1 MATKQLG
8 PLYNPQGLQEKW
20 YPLWEKEGYFD
31 YHKNTGKT
39 DAELK
44 SEDCY
49 SIVIPPPNVTG
60 SLHLGHAL
68 NHTLQDILIR
78 HQRMLGK
85 AALWVPGTDHAGI
98 ATQNVVERLLAKE
111 GKRREDM
118 GREKFEE
125 RVWQWKAESGGMI
138 THQQRQLG
146 ESVNWDMERFTMDEG
161 LSHIVRRVFVQ
172 LYNEGLIYR
181 GERMINWCPKDQT
194 ALSNIEVE
202 YKEIGGHLYYVRYPL
217 EGAEYEGKKYLI
229 VATTR
234 PETILGDEALAVHP
248 DDERYKHLWTRTSQ
262 VGDRQEVDPIAD
274 QKGAWAIIPFL
285 NKRIPIIADDSVDK
299 EFGTG
304 VVKVTPAH
312 DFNDFA
318 TGTRHKLPLTNVM
331 TDSAHMNDLAG
342 PYKGLSRE
350 ACRRKIVEDLG
361 AWTHQSAGGQDV
373 LGAGAEGGLIEKIE
387 PHKHSVGHS
396 YRSGAVVEPR
406 LSLQW
411 FVKIRPLADKAVSAV
426 TSGATQFYP
435 KRWENLF
442 FDWMNKIED
451 WCISRQLWWG
461 HQVPAWYCSDCEGV
475 TVSVSDPTECSH
487 CKSKKIQRDRDV
499 LDTWFSSALWP
510 FSTLMP
516 QEIAEIEKV
525 WPSVTLSPSKGG
537 SAAAPFDSAQG
548 SRNYP
553 PPKSHLLD
561 NFYPTSTLVT
571 GFDIIFFWV
580 SRMLMMGMHFMHKT
594 PFEKVIIHSL
604 VRDANRQKMSKSKGN
619 VVNPLEKMDEY
630 GTDAFR
636 FFLIS
641 IMPDGKDIIYDE
653 ARLKGYQ
660 AFCNKIWNTA
670 RFILMNTPENYQLPK
685 TPPGLS
691 AIDEYVMGELDKAI
705 SRCDT
710 ALEGFYFADY
720 ALAIYDFL
728 WKTFCDQ
735 YIEMTKIALKDETLR
750 ASALYTLHSV
760 FYAALRLLHPVMPFI
775 TEELA
780 SVLPHGEAGLLTVSS
795 WPKAGIL
802 GPATPGRSPGSAS
815 PMVVM
820 LDIAA
825 KIRQVRAEL
834 SVEPAARVTAYLALD
849 DKAEADFVRVHAA
862 FLAGLARLGE
872 VQFGK
877 PPGKMVHASLRGGVE
892 VYLDLAASIDVG
904 REKAR
909 LEKEVAAIEKGKQA
923 VSAKL
928 ESPQFTERAPA
939 GLVDAEKQ
947 KLADYNTR
955 LDRIRDMLSSLS

>member
-1 MATKQLG
+1 MAKKELSS
-8 PLYNPQGLQEKW
+8 LYNPQGLQEKW
-20 YPLWEKEGYFD
+20 YPVWEKEGYFD
-31 YHKNTGKT
+31 YHKNTGKK
-39 DAELK
+39 DEDLK
-44 SEDCY
+44 PEDCY

-78 HQRMLGK
+78 RQRMLGK

-118 GREKFEE
+118 GRAKFEE
-125 RVWQWKAESGGMI
+125 RVWQWKQESGGMI
-138 THQQRQLG
+138 THQMRQLG

-172 LYNEGLIYR
+172 LYHEGLIYR
-181 GERMINWCPKDQT
+181 GERMINWCPKDMT

-202 YKEIGGHLYYVRYPL
+202 HKEIHGHLYYVRYPL
-217 EGAEYEGKKYLI
+217 EGEEFEGKKYLI

-248 DDERYKHLWTRTSQ
+248 EDDRYRHL
-262 VGDRQEVDPIAD
+262 
-274 QKGAWAIIPFL
+274 KGAKAKVPFI
-285 NKRIPIIADDSVDK
+285 NKVIPIIFDEAVDK

-304 VVKVTPAH
+304 VVKITPAH

-318 TGTRHKLPLTNVM
+318 VGTRHKLPMTNVM
-331 TDSAHMNDLAG
+331 TESGHMNDHAG

-350 ACRRKIVEDLG
+350 ACRKKIVEDLEV
-361 AWTHQSAGGQDV
+361 AGM
-373 LGAGAEGGLIEKIE
+373 IEKIE
-387 PHKHSVGHS
+387 PHRHSVGHS

-426 TSGATQFYP
+426 TSGDTQFYP

-442 FDWMNKIED
+442 FDWMHKIED

-461 HQVPAWYCSDCEGV
+461 HQIPAWYCRDCAGV
-475 TVSVSDPTECSH
+475 TVSIEDAAHCVH
-487 CKSKKIQRDRDV
+487 CKSKNIERDKDV

-510 FSTLMP
+510 FSTLLP
-516 QEIAEIEKV
+516 KSVEEIEKM
-525 WPSVTLSPSKGG
+525 WPPHPLSSSPQSGEAG
-537 SAAAPFDSAQG
+537 SPYA
-548 SRNYP
+548 
-553 PPKSHLLD
+553 PPKSPVLD

-580 SRMLMMGMHFMHKT
+580 SRMLMMGMHFMQKT
-594 PFEKVIIHSL
+594 PFKKVIIHSL

-653 ARLKGYQ
+653 SRLKGYQ

-670 RFILMNTPENYQLPK
+670 RFILMNTPENYALPK
-685 TPPGLS
+685 TAPELS
-691 AIDEYVMGELDKAI
+691 AVDQYVLTELDNAVKK
-705 SRCDT
+705 CDA
-710 ALEGFYFADY
+710 ALEGFHFADY

-735 YIEMTKIALKDETLR
+735 YIEMSKVALKDEAMRPGT
-750 ASALYTLHSV
+750 LYTLHTV
-760 FYAALRLLHPVMPFI
+760 FRAALKLLHPVMPFI
-775 TEELA
+775 TEELN
-780 SVLPHGEAGLLTVSS
+780 SVLPGGDAGLMIVAR
-795 WPKAGIL
+795 WPKAGEYAVA
-802 GPATPGRSPGSAS
+802 GKTDNRGSAAQS
-815 PMVVM
+815 NHTGV
-820 LDIAA
+820 LLEIAG

-834 SVEPAARVTAYLALD
+834 SVEPGAKITVHLALENS
-849 DKAEADFVRVHAA
+849 AEADFLRAHAA
-862 FLAGLARLGE
+862 FLISLARLAE
-872 VQFGK
+872 VKFER
-877 PPGKMVHASLRGGVE
+877 PANRMIHAVIRKGVE
-892 VYLDLAASIDVG
+892 VYLDLAGSIDID

-909 LEKEVAAIEKGKQA
+909 LEKEIATIEKGKQA
-923 VSAKL
+923 ALAKL
-928 ESPQFTERAPA
+928 ESPQFAERAPA
-939 GLVDAEKQ
+939 ELVEAEKQ
-947 KLADYNTR
+947 KLSDYNTR
-955 LDRIRDMLSSLS
+955 LDRIREMLSSLT

>member
-1 MATKQLG
+1 MAFRELG
-8 PLYNPQGLQEKW
+8 PVYNPHGLQEKW
-20 YPLWEKEGYFD
+20 YPIWEKEGYFD
-31 YHKNTGKT
+31 YRKNTGKT
-39 DAELK
+39 DADLK
-44 SEDCY
+44 PEDCY

-85 AALWVPGTDHAGI
+85 AVLWVPGTDHAGI
-98 ATQNVVERLLAKE
+98 ATQNVVERLLAQE

-138 THQQRQLG
+138 THQMRQLG
-146 ESVNWDMERFTMDEG
+146 ESVNWEMERFTMDEG
-161 LSHIVRRVFVQ
+161 LSHIVRRVFAQ
-172 LYNEGLIYR
+172 LYHEGLIYR
-181 GERMINWCPKDQT
+181 GERMINWCPKDKT

-202 YKEIGGHLYYVRYPL
+202 YKEIHGHLYFVRYPL
-217 EGAEYEGKKYLI
+217 EGAEHDGKKYLL

-248 DDERYKHLWTRTSQ
+248 EDERYRHLR
-262 VGDRQEVDPIAD
+262 
-274 QKGAWAIIPFL
+274 GAKARVPFIDKL
-285 NKRIPIIADDSVDK
+285 IPIVFDGAVDR

-304 VVKVTPAH
+304 VVKITPAH

-318 TGTRHKLPLTNVM
+318 MAMRHKLPLTNVM
-331 TDSAHMNDLAG
+331 TESAHMNELAG
-342 PYKGLSRE
+342 SYQGLSRE
-350 ACRRKIVEDLG
+350 ACRKKIVEDLE
-361 AWTHQSAGGQDV
+361 AAGM
-373 LGAGAEGGLIEKIE
+373 IEKIDAY
-387 PHKHSVGHS
+387 KHSVGHS

-442 FDWMNKIED
+442 FDWMKKIED

-461 HQVPAWYCSDCEGV
+461 HQIPAWYCSDCEGV
-475 TVSVSDPTECSH
+475 TVSMSDATECSH
-487 CKSKKIQRDRDV
+487 CKSKNIQRDKDV

-516 QEIAEIEKV
+516 KKVEEIEKI
-525 WPSVTLSPSKGG
+525 WPNSSPQSGEG
-537 SAAAPFDSAQG
+537 VLRYA
-548 SRNYP
+548 
-553 PPKSHLLD
+553 PPKSPLLD

-580 SRMLMMGMHFMHKT
+580 SRMLMMGMHFMGQT
-594 PFEKVIIHSL
+594 PFKKVLIHSL

-619 VVNPLEKMDEY
+619 VVNPLEKMEEY

-670 RFILMNTPENYQLPK
+670 RFILMNTPENYELPK
-685 TPPGLS
+685 TAPKLS
-691 AIDEYVMGELDKAI
+691 AIDEYVLRELDAAI
-705 SRCDT
+705 AKCDN
-710 ALEGFYFADY
+710 ALEGFHFSDY
-720 ALAIYDFL
+720 ALAVYDFL

-735 YIEMTKIALKDETLR
+735 YIEMSKVALKDEALKSGT
-750 ASALYTLHSV
+750 LYTLHKV
-760 FYAALRLLHPVMPFI
+760 FRAALRLLHPAMPFI

-780 SVLPHGEAGLLTVSS
+780 SVLPGGDGRLLIVSP
-795 WPKAGIL
+795 WPKAGEYCT
-802 GPATPGRSPGSAS
+802 AHGSNNYTA
-815 PMVVM
+815 VM
-820 LDIAA
+820 LEIAA

-834 SVEPAARVTAYLALD
+834 SVEPGARITVHLVLENT
-849 DKAEADFVRVHAA
+849 AEADFVRSHSA
-862 FLAGLARLGE
+862 FLASLARLGE
-872 VQFGK
+872 VRLGK
-877 PPGKMVHASLRGGVE
+877 PAGKMIHAVLRKGVE
-892 VYLDLAASIDVG
+892 VYLDLAGSMDVE

-909 LEKEVAAIEKGKQA
+909 LEKEIATLEKGRQA
-923 VSAKL
+923 AQAKL
-928 ESPQFTERAPA
+928 NNPHFAERAPA
-939 GLVDAEKQ
+939 ELVEAERQ
-947 KLADYNTR
+947 KLLDYNTR
-955 LDRIRDMLSSLS
+955 LDTIRDMLSSLS

>member
-1 MATKQLG
+1 V
-8 PLYNPQGLQEKW
+8 YNPHGLQEKW
-20 YPLWEKEGYFD
+20 YPIWEKEGYFD
-31 YHKNTGKT
+31 YRKNTGKT
-39 DAELK
+39 DADLK
-44 SEDCY
+44 PEDCY

-85 AALWVPGTDHAGI
+85 AVLWVPGTDHAGI
-98 ATQNVVERLLAKE
+98 ATQNVVERLLAQE

-138 THQQRQLG
+138 THQMRQLG
-146 ESVNWDMERFTMDEG
+146 ESVNWEMERFTMDEG

-172 LYNEGLIYR
+172 LYHEGLIYR
-181 GERMINWCPKDQT
+181 GERMINWCPKDKT

-202 YKEIGGHLYYVRYPL
+202 YKEIHGHLYFVRYPL
-217 EGAEYEGKKYLI
+217 EGAEHDGKKYLL

-248 DDERYKHLWTRTSQ
+248 EDERYRHLR
-262 VGDRQEVDPIAD
+262 
-274 QKGAWAIIPFL
+274 GAKARVPFIDKL
-285 NKRIPIIADDSVDK
+285 IPIVFDDAVDR

-304 VVKVTPAH
+304 VVKITPAH

-318 TGTRHKLPLTNVM
+318 MAMRHKLPLTNVM
-331 TDSAHMNDLAG
+331 TDSAHMNELAG
-342 PYKGLSRE
+342 PYQGLSRE
-350 ACRRKIVEDLG
+350 ACRKKIVEDLE
-361 AWTHQSAGGQDV
+361 AAGM
-373 LGAGAEGGLIEKIE
+373 IEKIDA
-387 PHKHSVGHS
+387 HKHSVGHS

-475 TVSVSDPTECSH
+475 TVSMTDAMECSH
-487 CKSKKIQRDRDV
+487 CKSKNIKRDKDV

-516 QEIAEIEKV
+516 QEISKIDAI
-525 WPSVTLSPSKGG
+525 WPPQPLSTSPQSGEGG
-537 SAAAPFDSAQG
+537 LRYA
-548 SRNYP
+548 
-553 PPKSHLLD
+553 PPKSPMLD

-580 SRMLMMGMHFMHKT
+580 SRMLMMGMHFMQKT
-594 PFEKVIIHSL
+594 PFDKVIIHSL

-670 RFILMNTPENYQLPK
+670 RFILMNTPEDYALPK
-685 TPPGLS
+685 TAPKLS
-691 AIDEYVMGELDKAI
+691 AIDEYVLRELDAAI
-705 SRCDT
+705 AKCDS
-710 ALEGFYFADY
+710 ALEGFHFSDY

-735 YIEMTKIALKDETLR
+735 YIEMSKVALKDDALK
-750 ASALYTLHSV
+750 SGALYTLHTV
-760 FYAALRLLHPVMPFI
+760 FRAALRLLHPAMPFI

-780 SVLPHGEAGLLTVSS
+780 SVLPGGDGRLLIVAP
-795 WPKAGIL
+795 WPKAGEHFTAAGSGNQSAIL
-802 GPATPGRSPGSAS
+802 
-815 PMVVM
+815 
-820 LDIAA
+820 LEIAG

-834 SVEPAARVTAYLALD
+834 SVEPGAKITVYVVLED
-849 DKAEADFVRVHAA
+849 VEAQE
-862 FLAGLARLGE
+862 FLVAHSPFLLSLARLGE
-872 VQFGK
+872 VKFGK
-877 PPGKMVHASLRGGVE
+877 PAGKMIHAVLRKGVE
-892 VYLDLAASIDVG
+892 VYLDLAGSIDID

-909 LEKEVAAIEKGKQA
+909 LEKEIATIERGRQAAQ
-923 VSAKL
+923 AKL
-928 ESPQFTERAPA
+928 NSPQFADRAPA
-939 GLVDAEKQ
+939 ELVEAEKQ

-955 LDRIRDMLSSLS
+955 LDAVRDMLSSLS

>member
-1 MATKQLG
+1 MPKKELE
-8 PLYNPQGLQEKW
+8 PIYNPQGLQEKW
-20 YPLWEKEGYFD
+20 YPLWESEGYFD
-31 YHKNTGKT
+31 YHKNTGKG
-39 DAELK
+39 DASLN
-44 SEDCY
+44 SDDCF

-78 HQRMLGK
+78 HARMQGK

-111 GKRREDM
+111 GQRREDM

-138 THQQRQLG
+138 THQMRQLG
-146 ESVNWDMERFTMDEG
+146 ESVDWSMERFTMDEG
-161 LSHIVRRVFVQ
+161 LSYVVRRVFVQ
-172 LYNEGLIYR
+172 LYEEGLIYR

-202 YKEIGGHLYYVRYPL
+202 HREVNGNLYYVRYPL
-217 EGAEYEGKKYLI
+217 AAGALHEGKPYVI

-248 DDERYKHLWTRTSQ
+248 ADERYAGL
-262 VGDRQEVDPIAD
+262 
-274 QKGAWAIIPFL
+274 KGAKAKVPFIDKL
-285 NKRIPIIADDSVDK
+285 IPIIFDAAVDK

-304 VVKVTPAH
+304 VVKITPAH

-318 TGTRHKLPLTNVM
+318 MGQRHHLPLTNVM

-342 PYKGLSRE
+342 PYVGLSRE
-350 ACRRKIVEDLG
+350 ACRKKIVEDL
-361 AWTHQSAGGQDV
+361 SAGMRKVGDRHDV
-373 LGAGAEGGLIEKIE
+373 DRVADLEEANSMIEKIE

-396 YRSGAVVEPR
+396 YRSGAIVEPR

-411 FVKIRPLADKAVSAV
+411 FVKVRPLADKATEAV
-426 TSGATQFYP
+426 KSGATEFYP

-442 FDWMNKIED
+442 FDWMDKIED

-461 HQVPAWYCSDCEGV
+461 HQVPAWYCEDCEGV
-475 TVSVSDPTECSH
+475 TVSMADATECTH
-487 CKSKKIQRDRDV
+487 CKSKNIKRDKDV

-516 QEIAEIEKV
+516 RDIKEIEAM
-525 WPSVTLSPSKGG
+525 WPMGHT
-537 SAAAPFDSAQG
+537 A
-548 SRNYP
+548 
-553 PPKSHLLD
+553 PKSPLLD
-561 NFYPTSTLVT
+561 NFYPTSVLVT

-580 SRMLMMGMHFMHKT
+580 SRMLMMGMHFMQKT

-636 FFLIS
+636 FFLVS

-660 AFCNKIWNTA
+660 SFCNKIWNTA
-670 RFILMNTPENYQLPK
+670 RFILMNTPEGYILPQSA
-685 TPPGLS
+685 PQLS
-691 AIDEYVMGELDKAI
+691 AIDAFILAELAVAI
-705 SRCDT
+705 QKCDT
-710 ALEGFYFADY
+710 ALAGFHFSDY

-735 YIEMTKIALKDETLR
+735 YIELSKVSLKDESLK
-750 ASALYTLHSV
+750 AGALYTLHTV
-760 FYAALRLLHPVMPFI
+760 FAAALKLLHPAMPFI
-775 TEELA
+775 TEELN
-780 SVLPHGEAGLLTVSS
+780 SFL
-795 WPKAGIL
+795 
-802 GPATPGRSPGSAS
+802 PGSANGLMIVAKW
-815 PMVVM
+815 PVAAEWPQVAAERT
-820 LDIAA
+820 LDNNQTGLLLEIAA
-825 KIRQVRAEL
+825 KLRQVRAEL
-834 SVEPAARVTAYLALD
+834 SIEPGAKIAASVVIADSA
-849 DKAEADFVRVHAA
+849 AADFILKHKPY
-862 FLAGLARLGE
+862 LLNLARLGD
-872 VQFGK
+872 
-877 PPGKMVHASLRGGVE
+877 LRFTQPTQKTIRADLREGVE
-892 VYLDLAASIDVG
+892 IYLDLAGVIDIE
-904 REKAR
+904 REKLR
-909 LEKEVAAIEKGKQA
+909 LEKEAATLEKGK
-923 VSAKL
+923 SASTAKIA
-928 ESPQFTERAPA
+928 SPQFAERAPA
-939 GLVDAEKQ
+939 ELVEAEKA

-955 LDRIRDMLSSLS
+955 LDRVRAMLSSLS

>member
-1 MATKQLG
+1 MAKKELG
-8 PLYNPQGLQEKW
+8 SVYNPQGLQEKW

-39 DAELK
+39 DADLK
-44 SEDCY
+44 PEDCY

-202 YKEIGGHLYYVRYPL
+202 YKEINGHLYYVRYPI
-217 EGAEYEGKKYLI
+217 EGAEHGSTALTGREGNKYVL

-248 DDERYKHLWTRTSQ
+248 EDERYKHLWTWKSQ
-262 VGDRQEVDPIAD
+262 VGDRQAVDPNAE
-274 QKGAWAIIPFL
+274 QKGAWAIVPFL

-304 VVKVTPAH
+304 VVKITPAH

-318 TGTRHKLPLTNVM
+318 TGMRHNLPLTNVM
-331 TDSAHMNDLAG
+331 TDSAHMNELAG
-342 PYKGLSRE
+342 PYQGLSRE
-350 ACRRKIVEDLG
+350 ACRKKIVEDLT
-361 AWTHQSAGGQDV
+361 AADM
-373 LGAGAEGGLIEKIE
+373 LEKIE
-387 PHKHSVGHS
+387 AHKHSVGHS
-396 YRSGAVVEPR
+396 YRSGAIVEPR
-406 LSLQW
+406 LSMQW

-426 TSGATQFYP
+426 KSGATQFYP

-442 FDWMNKIED
+442 FDWMNRIED

-461 HQVPAWYCSDCEGV
+461 HQIPAWYCADCGQV
-475 TVSVSDPTECSH
+475 TVTMHDATECSH
-487 CKSKKIQRDRDV
+487 CRSKNIERDKDV

-516 QEIAEIEKV
+516 KEIAEIEKV
-525 WPSVTLSPSKGG
+525 WPSRFPSASGTSPASGG
-537 SAAAPFDSAQG
+537 GREGD
-548 SRNYP
+548 YP
-553 PPKSHLLD
+553 PPKSPLLD

-580 SRMLMMGMHFMHKT
+580 SRMLMMGMHFMHET
-594 PFEKVIIHSL
+594 PFEKVVIHSL

-619 VVNPLEKMDEY
+619 VVNPLEKMEEY

-653 ARLKGYQ
+653 SRLKGYQ

-670 RFILMNTPENYQLPK
+670 RFILLNTPEDYQLPQTAPK
-685 TPPGLS
+685 LS
-691 AIDEYVMGELDKAI
+691 AIDRYVMRELVSTIQKCNA
-705 SRCDT
+705 
-710 ALEGFYFADY
+710 ALEGFHFSDY

-735 YIEMTKIALKDETLR
+735 YIEMTKVAIKDEHLKAAALFTLHTVFRAALK
-750 ASALYTLHSV
+750 
-760 FYAALRLLHPVMPFI
+760 LLHPVMPFI
-775 TEELA
+775 TEELN
-780 SVLPHGEAGLLTVSS
+780 SVLPGGEQSLMIVAAWPTAGEFPVALGENNCTEFMLGI
-795 WPKAGIL
+795 AG
-802 GPATPGRSPGSAS
+802 
-815 PMVVM
+815 
-820 LDIAA
+820 

-834 SVEPAARVTAYLALD
+834 SVEPGAKITAHLVLENQ
-849 DKAEADFVRVHAA
+849 AEADFVRSHSA
-862 FLAGLARLGE
+862 FLASLARLGDVKFE
-872 VQFGK
+872 K
-877 PPGKMVHASLRGGVE
+877 PAGKMIHTVLRKGVE
-892 VYLDLAASIDVG
+892 VYLDLAGSIDID

-909 LEKEVAAIEKGKQA
+909 LEKEIATIEKGKQA
-923 VSAKL
+923 AQAKL
-928 ESPQFTERAPA
+928 DSPQFADRAPA
-939 GLVDAEKQ
+939 ELVEAEKQ
-947 KLADYNTR
+947 KLVDYNTR
-955 LDRIRDMLSSLS
+955 LDAIRDMLSSLS

>member
-1 MATKQLG
+1 MATKELG
-8 PLYNPQGLQEKW
+8 SLYNPQGLQEKW
-20 YPLWEKEGYFD
+20 YPVWEKEGYFD
-31 YHKNTGKT
+31 YHKNTGKA
-39 DAELK
+39 DADLK
-44 SEDCY
+44 PEDCY

-68 NHTLQDILIR
+68 NHTLQDILTR

-111 GKRREDM
+111 GLRREDM

-217 EGAEYEGKKYLI
+217 EGAEHAGNKYLL

-248 DDERYKHLWTRTSQ
+248 EDERYKHL
-262 VGDRQEVDPIAD
+262 
-274 QKGAWAIIPFL
+274 KGAKAKVPFI
-285 NKRIPIIADDSVDK
+285 NKLIPIVFDDSVDK
-299 EFGTG
+299 DFGTG

-318 TGTRHKLPLTNVM
+318 TGTRHKLPFTNIM
-331 TDSAHMNDLAG
+331 TESAHMNDLAG

-350 ACRRKIVEDLG
+350 ACRKKIVEDLE
-361 AWTHQSAGGQDV
+361 A
-373 LGAGAEGGLIEKIE
+373 AEMIEKIDA
-387 PHKHSVGHS
+387 HKHSVGHS

-475 TVSVSDPTECSH
+475 TVSISDATECSH
-487 CKSKKIQRDRDV
+487 CKSKNIKRDKDV

-516 QEIAEIEKV
+516 QDIAEIEKV
-525 WPSVTLSPSKGG
+525 WPSVTLSPSKGD
-537 SAAAPFDSAQG
+537 SAA
-548 SRNYP
+548 SRDYP

-580 SRMLMMGMHFMHKT
+580 SRMLMMGMHFMQKT
-594 PFEKVIIHSL
+594 PFDKVIIHSL

-670 RFILMNTPENYQLPK
+670 RFIMMNTPENYELPK
-685 TPPGLS
+685 TAPALS
-691 AIDEYVMGELDKAI
+691 AIDEYVLRELDVAI
-705 SRCDT
+705 AKCDA

-735 YIEMTKIALKDETLR
+735 YIEMSKVAMKDEALR
-750 ASALYTLHSV
+750 PGALYTLYTV
-760 FYAALRLLHPVMPFI
+760 FGAALRLLHPVMPFI

-780 SVLPHGEAGLLTVSS
+780 SYLPGYDGKLLIVSA
-795 WPKAGIL
+795 WPKTQAAAQKSDNFTG
-802 GPATPGRSPGSAS
+802 T
-815 PMVVM
+815 M
-820 LDIAA
+820 LEIAA

-834 SVEPAARVTAYLALD
+834 SVEPGAKITVHLALEN
-849 DKAEADFVRVHAA
+849 KAEADFVRTHSA
-862 FLAGLARLGE
+862 FLASLARLGE
-872 VQFGK
+872 VKFDK
-877 PPGKMVHASLRGGVE
+877 PATKMIHAVLRKGTE
-892 VYLDLAASIDVG
+892 VYLDLAGSIDIE
-904 REKAR
+904 REKGR
-909 LEKEVAAIEKGKQA
+909 LEKEIVSIEKGKQA
-923 VSAKL
+923 AQAKL
-928 ESPQFTERAPA
+928 DSPQFADRAPA
-939 GLVDAEKQ
+939 ELVEAEKQ

-955 LDRIRDMLSSLS
+955 LDRVRDMLSSLS

>member
-1 MATKQLG
+1 MATKELG
-8 PLYNPQGLQEKW
+8 SLYNPQGLQEKW
-20 YPLWEKEGYFD
+20 YPVWEKEGYFD
-31 YHKNTGKT
+31 YHKNTGKQ
-39 DAELK
+39 DADLK
-44 SEDCY
+44 PEDCY

-68 NHTLQDILIR
+68 NHTLQDILTR

-217 EGAEYEGKKYLI
+217 EGAEHEGRKYLI

-248 DDERYKHLWTRTSQ
+248 DDERYAHL
-262 VGDRQEVDPIAD
+262 
-274 QKGAWAIIPFL
+274 KGAKAKVPFI
-285 NKRIPIIADDSVDK
+285 NKLIPIVFDDSVDK

-304 VVKVTPAH
+304 VVKITPAH

-318 TGTRHKLPLTNVM
+318 TGTRHKLPMTNVM

-350 ACRRKIVEDLG
+350 ACRKKIVEDLE
-361 AWTHQSAGGQDV
+361 V
-373 LGAGAEGGLIEKIE
+373 AEMIEKIDA
-387 PHKHSVGHS
+387 HKHSVGHS

-461 HQVPAWYCSDCEGV
+461 HQVPAWYCNDCEGV
-475 TVSVSDPTECSH
+475 TVSMDDATECSH
-487 CKSKKIQRDRDV
+487 CKSKNIKRDKDV

-516 QEIAEIEKV
+516 QEISKIDAIWPEGKV
-525 WPSVTLSPSKGG
+525 PESDVLK
-537 SAAAPFDSAQG
+537 
-548 SRNYP
+548 
-553 PPKSHLLD
+553 

-580 SRMLMMGMHFMHKT
+580 SRMLMMGMHFMDKT

-670 RFILMNTPENYQLPK
+670 RFIMMNTPENYELPK
-685 TPPGLS
+685 TAPKLS
-691 AIDEYVMGELDKAI
+691 AIDEYVLHELDTAI
-705 SRCDT
+705 KKCNE

-735 YIEMTKIALKDETLR
+735 YIEMSKVALKDE
-750 ASALYTLHSV
+750 AMKPGALYTLYTV
-760 FYAALRLLHPVMPFI
+760 FRAALKLLHPVMPFI
-775 TEELA
+775 TEELN
-780 SVLPHGEAGLLTVSS
+780 SVLPGNETGLLIVAP
-795 WPKAGIL
+795 WPKAGAHAA
-802 GPATPGRSPGSAS
+802 ATKAENHTD
-815 PMVVM
+815 V
-820 LDIAA
+820 LLEIAG

-834 SVEPAARVTAYLALD
+834 SVEPGAKITVHVAVENSAG
-849 DKAEADFVRVHAA
+849 ADFVRAHSA
-862 FLAGLARLGE
+862 FLMSLARLGE
-872 VQFGK
+872 VKFDK
-877 PPGKMVHASLRGGVE
+877 PATKMIHAVLRKGVE
-892 VYLDLAASIDVG
+892 VYLDLAGSIDIE

-909 LEKEVAAIEKGKQA
+909 LEKEITTIEKGKQA
-923 VSAKL
+923 AQAKL
-928 ESPQFTERAPA
+928 DSPQFAERAPTE
-939 GLVDAEKQ
+939 LVEAEKQ
-947 KLADYNTR
+947 KLVDYNTR
-955 LDRIRDMLSSLS
+955 LDRVRDMLSSLS

>member
-1 MATKQLG
+1 MATKELG
-8 PLYNPQGLQEKW
+8 SLYNPQGLQEKW
-20 YPLWEKEGYFD
+20 YPVWEKEGYFD
-31 YHKNTGKT
+31 YKKNTGKG
-39 DAELK
+39 DADLK
-44 SEDCY
+44 PEDCY

-68 NHTLQDILIR
+68 NHTLQDILTR

-98 ATQNVVERLLAKE
+98 ATQNVVEKLLAKE
-111 GKRREDM
+111 GLRREDM

-146 ESVNWDMERFTMDEG
+146 ESVNWEMERFTMDEG

-202 YKEIGGHLYYVRYPL
+202 HKEVNGHLYYVRYPL
-217 EGAEYEGKKYLI
+217 EGAEHDGNKYLL

-248 DDERYKHLWTRTSQ
+248 EDERYAHL
-262 VGDRQEVDPIAD
+262 
-274 QKGAWAIIPFL
+274 KGAKAKVPFISKL
-285 NKRIPIIADDSVDK
+285 IPIVFDDSVDK
-299 EFGTG
+299 DFGTG

-318 TGTRHKLPLTNVM
+318 TGTRHKLPFTNIM
-331 TDSAHMNDLAG
+331 TESAHMNDLAG

-350 ACRRKIVEDLG
+350 ACRKKIVEDLE
-361 AWTHQSAGGQDV
+361 A
-373 LGAGAEGGLIEKIE
+373 AEMIEKIDS
-387 PHKHSVGHS
+387 HKQSVGHS

-411 FVKIRPLADKAVSAV
+411 FVKVRPLADKAVSAV

-442 FDWMNKIED
+442 FDWMQKIED

-461 HQVPAWYCSDCEGV
+461 HQVPAWYCNDCEGV
-475 TVSVSDPTECSH
+475 TVSISDATECSH
-487 CKSKKIQRDRDV
+487 CKSTNIKRDKDV

-516 QEIAEIEKV
+516 QQIPDIDAIWPEGKV
-525 WPSVTLSPSKGG
+525 PQSDML
-537 SAAAPFDSAQG
+537 
-548 SRNYP
+548 R
-553 PPKSHLLD
+553 

-580 SRMLMMGMHFMHKT
+580 SRMLMMGMHFMDKT
-594 PFEKVIIHSL
+594 PFDKVIIHSL

-670 RFILMNTPENYQLPK
+670 RFIMMNTPESYELPK
-685 TPPGLS
+685 VAPKLS
-691 AIDEYVMGELDKAI
+691 AIDEYVLRELNACIEK
-705 SRCDT
+705 CDT
-710 ALEGFYFADY
+710 ALAGFHFSDY

-735 YIEMTKIALKDETLR
+735 YLEMSKVAMKDD
-750 ASALYTLHSV
+750 AMKPGALYTLYTV
-760 FYAALRLLHPVMPFI
+760 FGAALRLLHPVMPFI

-780 SVLPHGEAGLLTVSS
+780 SYLPGYDGKLLIVSE
-795 WPKAGIL
+795 WPKAHSL
-802 GPATPGRSPGSAS
+802 AEESDNRTA
-815 PMVVM
+815 VM
-820 LDIAA
+820 LEIAG

-834 SVEPAARVTAYLALD
+834 SVDPGAKIAVYVVLESNTE
-849 DKAEADFVRVHAA
+849 KTFVSENSS
-862 FLAGLARLGE
+862 FLKSLARLGE
-872 VQFGK
+872 VSFEK
-877 PPGKMVHASLRGGVE
+877 PQGKMIHAVLRKGAE
-892 VYLDLAASIDVG
+892 IYLDLAGSIDIE
-904 REKAR
+904 REKLR
-909 LEKEVAAIEKGKQA
+909 LEKEIVSIEKGREA
-923 VSAKL
+923 ADAKL
-928 ESPQFTERAPA
+928 NSPQFADRAPA
-939 GLVDAEKQ
+939 ELVEAERQ

-955 LDRIRDMLSSLS
+955 LDRVRDMLSSLT

>member
-1 MATKQLG
+1 MAMKELG
-8 PLYNPQGLQEKW
+8 SLYNPQGLQEKW
-20 YPLWEKEGYFD
+20 YPVWEKEGYFD
-31 YHKNTGKT
+31 YKKNTGKG
-39 DAELK
+39 DADLK
-44 SEDCY
+44 PEDCY

-68 NHTLQDILIR
+68 NHTLQDILTR

-98 ATQNVVERLLAKE
+98 ATQNVVEKLLAKE
-111 GKRREDM
+111 GLRREDM

-146 ESVNWDMERFTMDEG
+146 ESVNWEMERFTMDEG

-202 YKEIGGHLYYVRYPL
+202 HKEVNGHLYYVRYPL
-217 EGAEYEGKKYLI
+217 EGAEHEGNKYLL

-248 DDERYKHLWTRTSQ
+248 DDERYAHL
-262 VGDRQEVDPIAD
+262 
-274 QKGAWAIIPFL
+274 KGAKAKVPFI
-285 NKRIPIIADDSVDK
+285 NKLIPIVFDESVDK
-299 EFGTG
+299 DFGTG

-318 TGTRHKLPLTNVM
+318 TGTRHKLPFTNIM

-350 ACRRKIVEDLG
+350 ACRKKIVEDLE
-361 AWTHQSAGGQDV
+361 A
-373 LGAGAEGGLIEKIE
+373 AEMMEKIE
-387 PHKHSVGHS
+387 QIKHSVGHS

-442 FDWMNKIED
+442 FDWMQKIED

-461 HQVPAWYCSDCEGV
+461 HQVPAWYCNDCEGV
-475 TVSVSDPTECSH
+475 TVSMNDATECSH
-487 CKSKKIQRDRDV
+487 CRSKNIKRDKDV

-516 QEIAEIEKV
+516 QQIPDIDAI
-525 WPSVTLSPSKGG
+525 WPEGRVPQSDMLK
-537 SAAAPFDSAQG
+537 
-548 SRNYP
+548 
-553 PPKSHLLD
+553 

-580 SRMLMMGMHFMHKT
+580 SRMLMMGMHFMGET
-594 PFEKVIIHSL
+594 PFDKVIIHSL

-670 RFILMNTPENYQLPK
+670 RFIMMNTPQGYSLPK
-685 TPPGLS
+685 TAPQLS
-691 AIDEYVMGELDKAI
+691 AIDEYVLRELNIAI
-705 SRCDT
+705 EKCNT
-710 ALEGFYFADY
+710 ALEGFHFSDY

-735 YIEMTKIALKDETLR
+735 YLEMSKVAMKDE
-750 ASALYTLHSV
+750 AMKPGALYTLYTV
-760 FYAALRLLHPVMPFI
+760 FGAALKLLHPVMPYI

-780 SVLPHGEAGLLTVSS
+780 SYLPGYDGKLLIVSA
-795 WPKAGIL
+795 WPTAH
-802 GPATPGRSPGSAS
+802 AVAQTNDNHTA
-815 PMVVM
+815 VM
-820 LDIAA
+820 LEIAA

-834 SVEPAARVTAYLALD
+834 SVEPGAKITVHIALEN
-849 DKAEADFVRVHAA
+849 KAEADFVRTNSA
-862 FLAGLARLGE
+862 FLTSLARLGE
-872 VQFGK
+872 VKFDK
-877 PPGKMVHASLRGGVE
+877 PVTKMIHAVLRKGAE
-892 VYLDLAASIDVG
+892 VYLDLAGSIDIE
-904 REKAR
+904 REKVR
-909 LEKEVAAIEKGKQA
+909 LEKEIQGIDKGKQS
-923 VSAKL
+923 VEAKL
-928 ESPQFTERAPA
+928 SSPQFADRAPA
-939 GLVDAEKQ
+939 ELVEAEKQ

-955 LDRIRDMLSSLS
+955 LDRVREMLSSLT

>member
-1 MATKQLG
+1 MATKELG
-8 PLYNPQGLQEKW
+8 SLYNPQGLQEKW
-20 YPLWEKEGYFD
+20 YPVWEKEGYFD
-31 YHKNTGKT
+31 YHKNTGKK
-39 DAELK
+39 DSELK
-44 SEDCY
+44 PEDCY

-68 NHTLQDILIR
+68 NHTLQDILTR

-98 ATQNVVERLLAKE
+98 ATQNVVEKLLAKE
-111 GKRREDM
+111 GLRREDM

-146 ESVNWDMERFTMDEG
+146 ESVNWEMERFTMDEG
-161 LSHIVRRVFVQ
+161 LSHIVRRVFVH

-202 YKEIGGHLYYVRYPL
+202 HKEVNGHLYYVRYPL
-217 EGAEYEGKKYLI
+217 EGVEHDGNKYLL

-248 DDERYKHLWTRTSQ
+248 EDERYAHL
-262 VGDRQEVDPIAD
+262 
-274 QKGAWAIIPFL
+274 KGAKAKVPFI
-285 NKRIPIIADDSVDK
+285 NKLIPIVFDDSVDK
-299 EFGTG
+299 DFGTG

-318 TGTRHKLPLTNVM
+318 TGTRHKLPFTNIM

-350 ACRRKIVEDLG
+350 ACRKKIVEDLE
-361 AWTHQSAGGQDV
+361 AG
-373 LGAGAEGGLIEKIE
+373 EMMEKIDA
-387 PHKHSVGHS
+387 HKQSVGHS

-411 FVKIRPLADKAVSAV
+411 FVKVRPLADKAVSAV

-442 FDWMNKIED
+442 FDWMQKIED

-461 HQVPAWYCSDCEGV
+461 HQVPAWYCTDCEGV
-475 TVSVSDPTECSH
+475 TVSISDATECSH
-487 CKSKKIQRDRDV
+487 CKSKNIKRDKDV

-516 QEIAEIEKV
+516 QEIPQIDAMWPEGKV
-525 WPSVTLSPSKGG
+525 PQSDMLK
-537 SAAAPFDSAQG
+537 
-548 SRNYP
+548 
-553 PPKSHLLD
+553 

-580 SRMLMMGMHFMHKT
+580 SRMLMMGMHFMQKT
-594 PFEKVIIHSL
+594 PFDKVIIHSL

-670 RFILMNTPENYQLPK
+670 RFIMMNTPENYELPK
-685 TPPGLS
+685 VAPKLS
-691 AIDEYVMGELDKAI
+691 AIDEYVLRELNDCIEK
-705 SRCDT
+705 CDT
-710 ALEGFYFADY
+710 ALAGFHFSDY

-735 YIEMTKIALKDETLR
+735 YLEMSKVAMKDE
-750 ASALYTLHSV
+750 AMKPGALYTLYTV
-760 FYAALRLLHPVMPFI
+760 FGAALKLLHPAMPYI

-780 SVLPHGEAGLLTVSS
+780 SYLPGYDGKLLIVSE
-795 WPKAGIL
+795 WPKAHGVAEK
-802 GPATPGRSPGSAS
+802 GGNYTA
-815 PMVVM
+815 VM
-820 LDIAA
+820 LEIAG

-834 SVEPAARVTAYLALD
+834 SVEPGAKITVYAALEN
-849 DKAEADFVRVHAA
+849 KAESDFVRTNSA
-862 FLAGLARLGE
+862 FLTSLARLGE
-872 VQFGK
+872 VKFGK
-877 PPGKMVHASLRGGVE
+877 PEAKMIHAVVRKGVE
-892 VYLDLAASIDVG
+892 VYLDLAGSIDIE
-904 REKAR
+904 RERVR
-909 LEKEVAAIEKGKQA
+909 LEKEIQGIEKGKQS
-923 VSAKL
+923 VEAKL
-928 ESPQFTERAPA
+928 SSPQFADRAPA
-939 GLVDAEKQ
+939 ELVEAEKQ
-947 KLADYNTR
+947 KLVDYNTR
-955 LDRIRDMLSSLS
+955 LDRVREMLSSLS

>member
-1 MATKQLG
+1 MAMRELDK
-8 PLYNPQGLQEKW
+8 LYNPQGLQEKW
-20 YPLWEKEGYFD
+20 YTRWESDGYFD
-31 YHKNTGKT
+31 FEKNTGKNAT
-39 DAELK
+39 ELK
-44 SEDCY
+44 HDETY

-68 NHTLQDILIR
+68 NHTLQDILTR
-78 HQRMLGK
+78 YYRMKGK

-111 GKRREDM
+111 GVRREDM

-146 ESVNWDMERFTMDEG
+146 ESVNWQMERFTMDEG

-181 GERMINWCPKDQT
+181 GERMINWCPKDKT

-202 YKEIGGHLYYVRYPL
+202 HRDINGSLYFVRYPL
-217 EGAEYEGKKYLI
+217 AGCTLEGKNYVL

-248 DDERYKHLWTRTSQ
+248 DDERYKSLR
-262 VGDRQEVDPIAD
+262 
-274 QKGAWAIIPFL
+274 GASATVPFM
-285 NKRIPIIADDSVDK
+285 KKSIPIIFDEAVDK
-299 EFGTG
+299 DFGTG

-318 TGTRHKLPLTNVM
+318 MGTRHKLPLTNVM

-350 ACRRKIVEDLG
+350 ECRKKIVADLE
-361 AWTHQSAGGQDV
+361 A
-373 LGAGAEGGLIEKIE
+373 AEQIEKIDSI
-387 PHKHSVGHS
+387 KHSVGHS
-396 YRSGAVVEPR
+396 YRSGAIVEPR

-411 FVKIRPLADKAVSAV
+411 FVKVRPLADKATEAV
-426 TSGATQFYP
+426 KSGATEFYP

-461 HQVPAWYCSDCEGV
+461 HHIPAWYCGNCEKV
-475 TVSVSDPTECSH
+475 TVSMTDASECQH
-487 CKSKKIQRDRDV
+487 CKSKNITRDKDV

-516 QEIAEIEKV
+516 QDITKIDAMWPEGKV
-525 WPSVTLSPSKGG
+525 PQSPML
-537 SAAAPFDSAQG
+537 AA
-548 SRNYP
+548 
-553 PPKSHLLD
+553 
-561 NFYPTSTLVT
+561 FYPTSTLVT

-580 SRMLMMGMHFMHKT
+580 SRMLMMGMHFMKKT
-594 PFEKVIIHSL
+594 PFDKVLIHSL

-619 VVNPLEKMDEY
+619 VVNPLEKMEEY

-636 FFLIS
+636 FFLVS

-670 RFILMNTPENYQLPK
+670 RYILMNTPEGYALPK
-685 TPPGLS
+685 AAPTLS
-691 AIDEYVMGELDKAI
+691 EIDRYVLAELA
-705 SRCDT
+705 T
-710 ALEGFYFADY
+710 ALKKCEEAVEGFHFSDY

-728 WKTFCDQ
+728 WKTYCDQ
-735 YIEMTKIALKDETLR
+735 YIEMSKVALKNEELKTG
-750 ASALYTLHSV
+750 ALYTLHTV
-760 FYAALRLLHPVMPFI
+760 FGTALKILHPIMPFI
-775 TEELA
+775 TEEIA
-780 SVLPHGEAGLLTVSS
+780 TFMPGAESSSLLIVAP
-795 WPKAGIL
+795 WPKIDAAATQNITGI
-802 GPATPGRSPGSAS
+802 
-815 PMVVM
+815 M
-820 LDIAA
+820 LEIAA

-834 SVEPAARVTAYLALD
+834 SVEPSAKISVHLEIADASHSNFVAAHV
-849 DKAEADFVRVHAA
+849 A
-862 FLAGLARLGE
+862 FLIGLARLAE
-872 VQFGK
+872 VKFAK
-877 PPGKMVHASLRGGVE
+877 PSGKMVRAQLPGVE
-892 VYLDLAASIDVG
+892 IYLDLADSIDVAK
-904 REKAR
+904 EKLR
-909 LEKEVAAIEKGKQA
+909 IEKEMQTIEKGILA
-923 VSAKL
+923 SRSKL
-928 ESPQFTERAPA
+928 DSPQFSERAPA
-939 GLVDAEKQ
+939 ELVEAERD
-947 KLADYNTR
+947 KLAEYNTR
-955 LDRIRDMLSSLS
+955 LDALGEMLASLT

>member
-1 MATKQLG
+1 MATKELG
-8 PLYNPQGLQEKW
+8 SLYNPQGLQEKW
-20 YPLWEKEGYFD
+20 YPVWEKEGYFE

-44 SEDCY
+44 REECY

-85 AALWVPGTDHAGI
+85 ATLWVPGTDHAGI
-98 ATQNVVERLLAKE
+98 ATQNVVERLLAQE
-111 GKRREDM
+111 GKRREEM
-118 GREKFEE
+118 GREKFLE
-125 RVWQWKAESGGMI
+125 RVWQWKNESGGMI

-146 ESVNWDMERFTMDEG
+146 ESVNWNMERFTMDEG
-161 LSHIVRRVFVQ
+161 LSYIVRRVFVQ

-202 YKEIGGHLYYVRYPL
+202 YKEISGHLYYVRYPL
-217 EGAEYEGKKYLI
+217 EDRNYLI

-248 DDERYKHLWTRTSQ
+248 DDERYKHL
-262 VGDRQEVDPIAD
+262 
-274 QKGAWAIIPFL
+274 KGAKAKVPFIDKL
-285 NKRIPIIADDSVDK
+285 IPIVFDDSVDR

-304 VVKVTPAH
+304 VVKITPAH

-318 TGTRHKLPLTNVM
+318 IGMRHKLPLTNIM
-331 TDSAHMNDLAG
+331 TESAHMNENAG
-342 PYKGLSRE
+342 PYQGLSRE
-350 ACRRKIVEDLG
+350 ACRKKIVEDLE
-361 AWTHQSAGGQDV
+361 AAGM
-373 LGAGAEGGLIEKIE
+373 IEKIDA
-387 PHKHSVGHS
+387 HKHSVGHS
-396 YRSGAVVEPR
+396 YRSGAIVEPR

-461 HQVPAWYCSDCEGV
+461 HQIPAWYCGDCEAV
-475 TVSVSDPTECSH
+475 TVSVYDPTECAH
-487 CKSKKIQRDRDV
+487 CKSKNIRRDQDV

-516 QEIAEIEKV
+516 KEVEEIEKV
-525 WPSVTLSPSKGG
+525 WPPHPLSPSPQSGEGG
-537 SAAAPFDSAQG
+537 SPYA
-548 SRNYP
+548 
-553 PPKSHLLD
+553 PPKSQMLD

-594 PFEKVIIHSL
+594 PFEKVFIHSL

-619 VVNPLEKMDEY
+619 VVNPLEKMEEY

-653 ARLKGYQ
+653 SRLKGYQ

-670 RFILMNTPENYQLPK
+670 RFILLNTPENYELPK
-685 TPPGLS
+685 TAPKLS
-691 AIDEYVMGELDKAI
+691 AIDKYVLRELDVAI
-705 SRCDT
+705 AQCDA
-710 ALEGFYFADY
+710 ALAGFHFADY
-720 ALAIYDFL
+720 ALTIYDFL

-735 YIEMTKIALKDETLR
+735 YIEMSKVALKDEELKPG
-750 ASALYTLHSV
+750 ALYTLYTV
-760 FYAALRLLHPVMPFI
+760 FRAALKLLHPVMPFI
-775 TEELA
+775 TEEIN
-780 SVLPHGEAGLLTVSS
+780 SVLPANEAGLLIVAP
-795 WPKAGIL
+795 WPKAGEFAPETTEVNHTEVL
-802 GPATPGRSPGSAS
+802 
-815 PMVVM
+815 
-820 LDIAA
+820 LEIAG

-834 SVEPAARVTAYLALD
+834 SVEPSAKIAVYLVIERA
-849 DKAEADFVRVHAA
+849 AEADFVRSHSA
-862 FLAGLARLGE
+862 FLLSLARLGE
-872 VQFGK
+872 VKFDK
-877 PPGKMVHASLRGGVE
+877 PTKRMIHAVLQKGVE
-892 VYLDLAASIDVG
+892 IYLDLAGSIDIE

-909 LEKEVAAIEKGKQA
+909 LEKELATIERGKQVA
-923 VSAKL
+923 QAKL
-928 ESPQFTERAPA
+928 DNPQFAERAPVE
-939 GLVDAEKQ
+939 LVEAEKQ
-947 KLADYNTR
+947 KLLDYNTR
-955 LDRIRDMLSSLS
+955 LDRIREMLSSLS

>member
-1 MATKQLG
+1 MAKKELG
-8 PLYNPQGLQEKW
+8 SVYNPQGLQEKW

-31 YHKNTGKT
+31 YHKNTGKS
-39 DAELK
+39 DQQLK
-44 SEDCY
+44 PEDCY

-202 YKEIGGHLYYVRYPL
+202 YKEINGHLYYVRYPL
-217 EGAEYEGKKYLI
+217 EGAEHDGKRYLL

-248 DDERYKHLWTRTSQ
+248 EDERYKHLKNAKAK
-262 VGDRQEVDPIAD
+262 V
-274 QKGAWAIIPFL
+274 PFI
-285 NKRIPIIADDSVDK
+285 NKLIPIVFDDSVDK

-304 VVKVTPAH
+304 VVKITPAH

-350 ACRRKIVEDLG
+350 ACRKKIVEDLE
-361 AWTHQSAGGQDV
+361 A
-373 LGAGAEGGLIEKIE
+373 AEMIEKIDA
-387 PHKHSVGHS
+387 HKHSVGHS

-475 TVSVSDPTECSH
+475 TVSVADATECAH
-487 CKSKKIQRDRDV
+487 CKSKNIKRDKDV

-516 QEIAEIEKV
+516 QEIAKIDAIWPEGKV
-525 WPSVTLSPSKGG
+525 PQSEVLK
-537 SAAAPFDSAQG
+537 
-548 SRNYP
+548 
-553 PPKSHLLD
+553 

-580 SRMLMMGMHFMHKT
+580 SRMLMMGMHFMQKT

-653 ARLKGYQ
+653 SRLKGYQ

-670 RFILMNTPENYQLPK
+670 RFILMNTPDAYELPK
-685 TPPGLS
+685 TAPKLS
-691 AIDEYVMGELDKAI
+691 AIDEYVLRELDAAI
-705 SRCDT
+705 AKCDS

-720 ALAIYDFL
+720 ALAVYDFL

-735 YIEMTKIALKDETLR
+735 YIEMSKVALKDDALR
-750 ASALYTLHSV
+750 DGALYTLYTV
-760 FYAALRLLHPVMPFI
+760 FRAALRLLHPAMPFI

-780 SVLPHGEAGLLTVSS
+780 SVLPGGDAKLLTVSA
-795 WPKAGIL
+795 WPMAGTHAPL
-802 GPATPGRSPGSAS
+802 TAQENHTA
-815 PMVVM
+815 VM
-820 LDIAA
+820 LELAA

-834 SVEPAARVTAYLALD
+834 SVEPGAKITVHVVLEDT
-849 DKAEADFVRVHAA
+849 KAADFVRSHSA
-862 FLAGLARLGE
+862 FLVSLARLGE
-872 VQFGK
+872 VLFEK
-877 PPGKMVHASLRGGVE
+877 PAGKMIHAVLRKGVE
-892 VYLDLAASIDVG
+892 VYLDLAASINIEH
-904 REKAR
+904 EKAR
-909 LEKEVAAIEKGKQA
+909 LEKEIATIEKGKQA
-923 VSAKL
+923 AQAKL
-928 ESPQFTERAPA
+928 DSPQFAERAPA
-939 GLVDAEKQ
+939 ELVEAEKQ

-955 LDRIRDMLSSLS
+955 LDRVRDMLSSLS

>member
-1 MATKQLG
+1 MATKELG
-8 PLYNPQGLQEKW
+8 SLYNPQGLQEKW
-20 YPLWEKEGYFD
+20 YPVWEKEGYFD
-31 YHKNTGKT
+31 YHKNTGKQ
-39 DAELK
+39 DADLK
-44 SEDCY
+44 PEDCY

-68 NHTLQDILIR
+68 NHTLQDILTR

-217 EGAEYEGKKYLI
+217 EGAEHEGKKYLI

-248 DDERYKHLWTRTSQ
+248 DDERYAHL
-262 VGDRQEVDPIAD
+262 
-274 QKGAWAIIPFL
+274 KGAKAKVPFI
-285 NKRIPIIADDSVDK
+285 NKLIPIVFDDSVDK

-304 VVKVTPAH
+304 VVKITPAH

-318 TGTRHKLPLTNVM
+318 TGTRHKLPMTNVM

-350 ACRRKIVEDLG
+350 ACRKKIVEDLE
-361 AWTHQSAGGQDV
+361 V
-373 LGAGAEGGLIEKIE
+373 AEMIEKIDA
-387 PHKHSVGHS
+387 HKHSVGHS

-461 HQVPAWYCSDCEGV
+461 HQVPAWYCNDCEGV
-475 TVSVSDPTECSH
+475 TVSMDDATECSH
-487 CKSKKIQRDRDV
+487 CKSKNIKRDKDV

-516 QEIAEIEKV
+516 QEISKIDAIWPGGKV
-525 WPSVTLSPSKGG
+525 PESDVLK
-537 SAAAPFDSAQG
+537 
-548 SRNYP
+548 
-553 PPKSHLLD
+553 

-580 SRMLMMGMHFMHKT
+580 SRMLMMGMHFMDKA

-670 RFILMNTPENYQLPK
+670 RFIMMNTPENYELPK
-685 TPPGLS
+685 TAPKLS
-691 AIDEYVMGELDKAI
+691 AIDEYVLHELDTAI
-705 SRCDT
+705 KKCNE

-735 YIEMTKIALKDETLR
+735 YIEMSKVALKDE
-750 ASALYTLHSV
+750 AMKPGALYTLYTV
-760 FYAALRLLHPVMPFI
+760 FRAALKLLHPVMPFI
-775 TEELA
+775 TEELN
-780 SVLPHGEAGLLTVSS
+780 SVLPGNETGLLIVAP
-795 WPKAGIL
+795 WPKAGAHAA
-802 GPATPGRSPGSAS
+802 ATKAENHTD
-815 PMVVM
+815 V
-820 LDIAA
+820 LLEIAG

-834 SVEPAARVTAYLALD
+834 SVEPGAKITVHVAVENSAG
-849 DKAEADFVRVHAA
+849 ADFVRAHSA
-862 FLAGLARLGE
+862 FLMSLARLGE
-872 VQFGK
+872 VKFDK
-877 PPGKMVHASLRGGVE
+877 PATKMIHAVLRKGVE
-892 VYLDLAASIDVG
+892 IYLDLAGSIDIE

-909 LEKEVAAIEKGKQA
+909 LEKEITTIEKGKQA
-923 VSAKL
+923 AQAKL
-928 ESPQFTERAPA
+928 DSPQFAERAPTE
-939 GLVDAEKQ
+939 LVEAEKQ
-947 KLADYNTR
+947 KLVDYNTR
-955 LDRIRDMLSSLS
+955 LDRVRDMLSSLS